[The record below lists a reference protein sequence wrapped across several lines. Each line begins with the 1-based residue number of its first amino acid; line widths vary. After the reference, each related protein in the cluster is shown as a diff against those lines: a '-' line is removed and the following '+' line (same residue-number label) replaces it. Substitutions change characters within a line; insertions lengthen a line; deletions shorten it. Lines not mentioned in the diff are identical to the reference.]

1 MLGDGNEV
9 LSRVFGW
16 TSIACWLVVYTP
28 QIIENHRLKSGE
40 GLSVFF
46 VVIWLIGD
54 ICNLVGA
61 ILAHLLPTIIIL
73 ALYYTACDSILLI
86 QIYYYRW
93 EKATSSATP
102 FLVEEDNNTL
112 PPNPSEEAPLLGG
125 NERDSEAEHGLSAS
139 NEFAKYAGALVFVF
153 ASGITAWA
161 VDEFIH
167 KGQARS
173 KPQEEVVEWRSQ
185 ALGWFSAV
193 MYLGARIP
201 QISACIS
208 SYTATL
214 NERPEPVKNFR
225 TRCEGLSPF
234 LFVYSITGNITYV
247 LSILA
252 ASMSLKHLT
261 ANASWIAGSALTVFL
276 DSFVLCQFFWYRV
289 RTSGSIEE

>member
-1 MLGDGNEV
+1 MFPDIRTTMLGDGNEV

-201 QISACIS
+201 QII
-208 SYTATL
+208 
-214 NERPEPVKNFR
+214 KNFR

>member
-1 MLGDGNEV
+1 MFPGIRTTMLGDGNEV

-201 QISACIS
+201 QII
-208 SYTATL
+208 
-214 NERPEPVKNFR
+214 KNFR

>member
-1 MLGDGNEV
+1 MFPGIRTTMLGDGNEV

-173 KPQEEVVEWRSQ
+173 KPQEEVVEWRGQ

-201 QISACIS
+201 QII
-208 SYTATL
+208 
-214 NERPEPVKNFR
+214 KNFR

-289 RTSGSIEE
+289 RGRSTSGSIEE